1 MIEWLL
7 VVIAALLLGLLI
19 VGGLVQRSAR
29 SSAVQL
35 AVLAKSVSASAR
47 VTSTASVAKERI
59 HLVLM
64 DPTERHVE
72 YTMVIDPAQ
81 RAQTVTHG
89 SRTYGCVSGS
99 VDEGFFV
106 YRRG

>member
-7 VVIAALLLGLLI
+7 AVNAAFLLGLLI
-19 VGGLVQRSAR
+19 VAALLQRFAR

-35 AVLAKSVSASAR
+35 AVLARSVSASAR
-47 VTSTASVAKERI
+47 VTSTTSVARDRV

-64 DPTERHVE
+64 DPTERAVD
-72 YTMVIDPAQ
+72 YVMVIDPAQ
-81 RAQTVTHG
+81 RSQTVTHG
-89 SRTYGCVSGS
+89 SRTYGCISGS
-99 VDEGFFV
+99 VDEGYFV